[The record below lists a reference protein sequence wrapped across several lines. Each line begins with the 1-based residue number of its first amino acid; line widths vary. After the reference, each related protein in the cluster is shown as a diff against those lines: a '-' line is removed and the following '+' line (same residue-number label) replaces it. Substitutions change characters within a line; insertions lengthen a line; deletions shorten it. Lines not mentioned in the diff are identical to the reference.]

1 MGKIFLLLL
10 AGLGAGM
17 YFPQSRAVIMETIQP
32 ALNPAYAWMTRGEM
46 DQMISDLELADR
58 TSGGIPAGRG
68 EFEPWLERRYPQEAS
83 RVDGWDTM
91 YRLEASRNQFTV
103 ISAGPDREFGT
114 ADDIRMTAE
123 RSGGR

>member
-1 MGKIFLLLL
+1 MGKILLLLL

-17 YFPQSRAVIMETIQP
+17 YFPQSRTVIMEKIQP

-46 DQMISDLELADR
+46 DQMISDLELVDR
-58 TSGGIPAGRG
+58 TSTGIPAGRG

-83 RVDGWDTM
+83 RLDGWGTM
-91 YRLEASRNQFTV
+91 YRLEASRTNFV
-103 ISAGPDREFGT
+103 LISAGPDGEFGT
-114 ADDIRMTAE
+114 ADDIRKTGQ

>member
-1 MGKIFLLLL
+1 MGKILLLLL

-17 YFPQSRAVIMETIQP
+17 YFPQTRAVIMDTIQP
-32 ALNPAYAWMTRGEM
+32 AINPAYAWMTRGEM
-46 DQMISDLELADR
+46 DQMIDDLELADR

-83 RVDGWDTM
+83 RVDGWGTI
-91 YRLEASRNQFTV
+91 YRLETSRNEFVV
-103 ISAGPDREFGT
+103 ISAGPDQEFGT
-114 ADDIRMTAE
+114 LDDIRKTGQ